1 MDALQLLLSREK
13 VLPVQE
19 KEVKIKRLS
28 PKGQEPVVFSLRSL
42 SYNRVAELKKIGGE
56 DMKLHILLAGIKN
69 PDLKNQELLDKYG
82 AATPLDLLKILLL
95 PGEIEDL
102 SLAVERLSGYRV
114 DTIEEIKKK

>member
-56 DMKLHILLAGIKN
+56 DMKLHILLAGIKS

-82 AATPLDLLKILLL
+82 AATPLHLLKILLL

>member
-1 MDALQLLLSREK
+1 MDVLQLLLSREK

-28 PKGQEPVVFSLRSL
+28 PKGQEPVIFSLRSL
-42 SYNRVAELKKIGGE
+42 SYNRVAELKKTGGE
-56 DMKLHILLAGIKN
+56 DIRLHILLAGIKS
-69 PDLKNQELLDKYG
+69 PDLKSQELLDKYG
-82 AATPLDLLKILLL
+82 AATPLELLKILLL

-114 DTIEEIKKK
+114 NTIEEIKKK

>member
-56 DMKLHILLAGIKN
+56 DMKLHILLAGIKS

>member
-13 VLPVQE
+13 MLPVQE

-56 DMKLHILLAGIKN
+56 DMKLHILLAGIKS